1 MIKMRVLFLYA
12 CTLVFCIRMEIQM
25 QISLSDKFK
34 TLPTVIVFAVL
45 SILFSATSLLLLG
58 ELMLPFSVASLA
70 ILFVL
75 ESGRRRIFS
84 IAIPVIAIAADLILH
99 GVFSYLALETTVLA
113 VIVVIFFLR
122 GSKAECA
129 FWLTLATSLFVVFAM
144 VLVAYQGTGVL
155 SLDSFI
161 NYYVGI
167 YEMIEK
173 TIVEVFEEAIAT
185 AGTSVDGVDVSIIP
199 VLLSAIASLTPS
211 IIIIFGFAVA
221 GVSLKLFSRV
231 LRFLCDDESR
241 ARISEWRFALPT
253 PIYIAFWV
261 AAVLN
266 LFSGLL
272 GTGGIFNIV
281 VMNVYNVLLY
291 VFLYVGFGVVVDF
304 LTALFK
310 KRSLAIVVTL
320 AAIMFIASIAIELI
334 AYFGASYLFFRRRDV
349 DGQNL

>member
-12 CTLVFCIRMEIQM
+12 CTLAFCIRMEIRM

-58 ELMLPFSVASLA
+58 ELMLPLSVASLA

-113 VIVVIFFLR
+113 LIITIFFLR

-144 VLVAYQGTGVL
+144 ALAAYQSTGVL
-155 SLDSFI
+155 SLDAFI
-161 NYYVGI
+161 DYYIGI
-167 YEMIEK
+167 YETIEK
-173 TIVEVFEEAIAT
+173 VIVEAFEEVRAT
-185 AGTSVDGVDVSIIP
+185 AGTSLDGVDPSIIP
-199 VLLSAIASLTPS
+199 ALLSTMASLVPS
-211 IIIIFGFAVA
+211 MIIIFGFAVA
-221 GVSLKLFSRV
+221 GVSLKLFSGV
-231 LRFLCDDESR
+231 LRFLCDDENR
-241 ARISEWRFALPT
+241 ARISEWRFALPM
-253 PIYIAFWV
+253 PIYIAFWI

-266 LFSGLL
+266 LFSGIL
-272 GTGGIFNIV
+272 GTDGMFNIV

-304 LTALFK
+304 FTTFFK

-320 AAIMFIASIAIELI
+320 AAIMFMGSIAIELI
-334 AYFGASYLFFRRRDV
+334 AYFGASSVFFKRRGI

>member
-1 MIKMRVLFLYA
+1 
-12 CTLVFCIRMEIQM
+12 M

-58 ELMLPFSVASLA
+58 ELMLPLSVASLA

-99 GVFSYLALETTVLA
+99 GVFSYLALEATVLA
-113 VIVVIFFLR
+113 VIIAIFFLR
-122 GSKAECA
+122 GFKAECA
-129 FWLTLATSLFVVFAM
+129 FWLTLVTSLFVVFAM
-144 VLVAYQGTGVL
+144 ALAAYQSTGVL
-155 SLDSFI
+155 SLDAFI
-161 NYYVGI
+161 DYYIGI

-173 TIVEVFEEAIAT
+173 VIVEAFEEVRAT
-185 AGTSVDGVDVSIIP
+185 AGTSLDGVDASIIP
-199 VLLSAIASLTPS
+199 ALLSAMASLVPS
-211 IIIIFGFAVA
+211 MIIIFGFAVA
-221 GVSLKLFSRV
+221 GVSLKLFSGV
-231 LRFLCDDESR
+231 LRFLCDDENR
-241 ARISEWRFALPT
+241 ARISEWRFALPM
-253 PIYIAFWV
+253 PIYIAFWI

-266 LFSGLL
+266 LFSGIL
-272 GTGGIFNIV
+272 GTDGMFNIV

-304 LTALFK
+304 FTTFFK

-320 AAIMFIASIAIELI
+320 AAIMFMGSIAIELI
-334 AYFGASYLFFRRRDV
+334 AYFGASSVFFKRRGI

>member
-1 MIKMRVLFLYA
+1 
-12 CTLVFCIRMEIQM
+12 M

-58 ELMLPFSVASLA
+58 ELMLPLSVASLA

-113 VIVVIFFLR
+113 LIIAIFFLR

-144 VLVAYQGTGVL
+144 ALAAYQSTGVL
-155 SLDSFI
+155 SLDAFI
-161 NYYVGI
+161 DYYIGI
-167 YEMIEK
+167 YETIEK
-173 TIVEVFEEAIAT
+173 VIVEAFEEVRAT
-185 AGTSVDGVDVSIIP
+185 AGTSLDGVDPSIIP
-199 VLLSAIASLTPS
+199 ALLSTMASLVPS
-211 IIIIFGFAVA
+211 MIIIFGFAVA
-221 GVSLKLFSRV
+221 GVSLKLFSGV
-231 LRFLCDDESR
+231 LRFLCDDENR
-241 ARISEWRFALPT
+241 ARISEWRFALPM
-253 PIYIAFWV
+253 PIYIAFWI

-266 LFSGLL
+266 LFSGIF
-272 GTGGIFNIV
+272 GTDGMFNIV

-304 LTALFK
+304 FTTFFK

-320 AAIMFIASIAIELI
+320 AAIMFMGSIAIELI
-334 AYFGASYLFFRRRDV
+334 AYFGASSVFFKRRGI

>member
-1 MIKMRVLFLYA
+1 
-12 CTLVFCIRMEIQM
+12 M

-34 TLPTVIVFAVL
+34 TQPTVIVFAVL

-113 VIVVIFFLR
+113 LIIAIFFLR

-144 VLVAYQGTGVL
+144 ALAAYQSTGVL
-155 SLDSFI
+155 SLDAFI
-161 NYYVGI
+161 DYYIGI
-167 YEMIEK
+167 YETIEK
-173 TIVEVFEEAIAT
+173 VIVEAFEEVRAT
-185 AGTSVDGVDVSIIP
+185 AGTSLDGVDPSIIP
-199 VLLSAIASLTPS
+199 ALLSTIASLVPS
-211 IIIIFGFAVA
+211 MIIIFGFAVA
-221 GVSLKLFSRV
+221 GVSLKLFSGV
-231 LRFLCDDESR
+231 LRFLCDDENR
-241 ARISEWRFALPT
+241 ARISEWRFALPM
-253 PIYIAFWV
+253 PIYIAFWI

-266 LFSGLL
+266 LFSGIL
-272 GTGGIFNIV
+272 GTDGMFNIV

-291 VFLYVGFGVVVDF
+291 VFLYVGFGAVVDF
-304 LTALFK
+304 LTAFFK

-320 AAIMFIASIAIELI
+320 AAIMFMASIAIELI

>member
-1 MIKMRVLFLYA
+1 
-12 CTLVFCIRMEIQM
+12 M

-58 ELMLPFSVASLA
+58 ELMLPLSVASLA
-70 ILFVL
+70 MLFVL

-84 IAIPVIAIAADLILH
+84 IAIPLIAIAADLILH

-113 VIVVIFFLR
+113 VIIAIFFLR
-122 GSKAECA
+122 ESKAECA

-144 VLVAYQGTGVL
+144 ALAAYQSTGVL
-155 SLDSFI
+155 SLDAFI
-161 NYYVGI
+161 DYYIGI

-173 TIVEVFEEAIAT
+173 IILEVFEEAIAT
-185 AGTSVDGVDVSIIP
+185 AGTSLDGVDPSIIP
-199 VLLSAIASLTPS
+199 ALLSTMASLVPS
-211 IIIIFGFAVA
+211 MIIIFGFAVA
-221 GVSLKLFSRV
+221 GVSLKLFSGV
-231 LRFLCDDESR
+231 LRFLCDDENR
-241 ARISEWRFALPT
+241 ARISEWRFALPM
-253 PIYIAFWV
+253 PIYIAFWI

-266 LFSGLL
+266 LFSGIL
-272 GTGGIFNIV
+272 GTDGMFNIV
-281 VMNVYNVLLY
+281 VMNVYNVLIY

-304 LTALFK
+304 FTTFFK

-320 AAIMFIASIAIELI
+320 AAIMFMGSIAIELI
-334 AYFGASYLFFRRRDV
+334 AYFGASSVFFKRRGI

>member
-1 MIKMRVLFLYA
+1 
-12 CTLVFCIRMEIQM
+12 
-25 QISLSDKFK
+25 
-34 TLPTVIVFAVL
+34 
-45 SILFSATSLLLLG
+45 LLLG

-99 GVFSYLALETTVLA
+99 GVSSYLALETTVLA
-113 VIVVIFFLR
+113 VIIVIFFLR

-129 FWLTLATSLFVVFAM
+129 FWLTLATSLFVLFAM
-144 VLVAYQGTGVL
+144 ALAAYHGTGVL

-199 VLLSAIASLTPS
+199 ALLSAIASLTPS
-211 IIIIFGFAVA
+211 VIIIFGFAVA

-253 PIYIAFWV
+253 PIYIAFWI

-272 GTGGIFNIV
+272 GTGGMFNIV

-291 VFLYVGFGVVVDF
+291 VFLYVGFGAVVDF
-304 LTALFK
+304 LTAFFK

-320 AAIMFIASIAIELI
+320 AAIMFMASIAIELI

>member
-1 MIKMRVLFLYA
+1 
-12 CTLVFCIRMEIQM
+12 M

-99 GVFSYLALETTVLA
+99 GVSSYLALETTVLA
-113 VIVVIFFLR
+113 VIIVIFFLR

-144 VLVAYQGTGVL
+144 AFVAYQGTGVL

-199 VLLSAIASLTPS
+199 ALLSAIASLTPS
-211 IIIIFGFAVA
+211 VIIIFGFAVA

-253 PIYIAFWV
+253 PIYIAFWI

-272 GTGGIFNIV
+272 GISGMFNIV

-291 VFLYVGFGVVVDF
+291 VFLYVGFGAVVDF
-304 LTALFK
+304 LTAFFK

-320 AAIMFIASIAIELI
+320 AAIMFMASIAIELI

>member
-1 MIKMRVLFLYA
+1 
-12 CTLVFCIRMEIQM
+12 M

-58 ELMLPFSVASLA
+58 ELMLPLSVASLA

-113 VIVVIFFLR
+113 LIIAIFFLR

-144 VLVAYQGTGVL
+144 ALAAYQSTGVL
-155 SLDSFI
+155 SLDAFI
-161 NYYVGI
+161 DYYIGI
-167 YEMIEK
+167 YETIEK
-173 TIVEVFEEAIAT
+173 VIVEAFEEAIAT
-185 AGTSVDGVDVSIIP
+185 AGTSLDGVDPSIIP
-199 VLLSAIASLTPS
+199 ALLSTMASLVPS
-211 IIIIFGFAVA
+211 MIIIFGFAVA
-221 GVSLKLFSRV
+221 GVSLKLFSGV
-231 LRFLCDDESR
+231 LRFLCDDENR
-241 ARISEWRFALPT
+241 ARISEWRFALPM
-253 PIYIAFWV
+253 PIYIAFWI

-266 LFSGLL
+266 LFSGIL
-272 GTGGIFNIV
+272 GTDGMFNIV

-304 LTALFK
+304 FTTFFK

-320 AAIMFIASIAIELI
+320 AAIMFMGSIAIELI
-334 AYFGASYLFFRRRDV
+334 AYFGASSVFFKRRGI